1 MPISVEFLSYV
12 LEQLSAVRGVTS
24 RRMFGGVG
32 LYCEGIFFGLIM
44 DDVLYFRAGDENR
57 ADYEGRGMRPFRPF
71 ADKLITSTSYFE
83 VPADV
88 LEDGEECRAWAL
100 RGVAAARVKTGRS
113 RKRPPNRAQS
123 HSR

>member
-1 MPISVEFLSYV
+1 MAISVEFLSYV
-12 LEQLSAVRGVTS
+12 VEQLSAVRGITS

-32 LYCEGIFFGLIM
+32 LYCEGVFFGLIM

-57 ADYEGRGMRPFRPF
+57 ADYEARGMRPFHPIPG
-71 ADKLITSTSYFE
+71 KLTASTSYFE
-83 VPADV
+83 LPADV

-123 HSR
+123 RSR

>member
-1 MPISVEFLSYV
+1 M
-12 LEQLSAVRGVTS
+12 EQLAAVRGITS

-44 DDVLYFRAGDENR
+44 DDVLYFRVGDGNR
-57 ADYEGRGMRPFRPF
+57 ADYEARGMQPFRPI
-71 ADKLITSTSYFE
+71 ADKLAGSTSYFE

-88 LEDGEECRAWAL
+88 LEDGEECRAWAV
-100 RGVAAARVKTGRS
+100 RSVAAARVKTGGS
-113 RKRPPNRAQS
+113 RKRPPNRARS